1 MPLRH
6 LSWILVAFAL
16 NACGGDTESDDPVLG
31 VDEEYLEAIP
41 TEDQLNLLLTDQ
53 EGQALSSEE
62 YALEGSPAQVRA
74 LTQEIFQRINSTVQD
89 SLQRMRQAASNVE
102 PETYE
107 EGAIK
112 CKRWV
117 GSHEGVEWR
126 LRSCHRDLRNRLY
139 GFVLEGRA
147 EGTEEYLSVF
157 AGEGRVMARFDGKRR
172 GAGKIGYDLD
182 NLNSLTGQGPTGKIG
197 IGYRAVRKVRQLHIG
212 LKEFSRDGSEPIS
225 ARYNYKHLI
234 GVGGKV
240 SLATRAD
247 FVTTDENG
255 EFVTGQDDVVER
267 GRISL
272 GWKRGLGARA
282 ALVVCDGTVG
292 EGECV
297 RISQCWKRNS
307 NIVAETLSSGEA
319 QPAFE
324 SAECP
329 EAPFSV
335 EEPPSV
341 EELELPGDGEL
352 APEVPEPTADPNEE
366 EEA

>member
-16 NACGGDTESDDPVLG
+16 SACGGDGDSDDPVLG
-31 VDEEYLEAIP
+31 TDEEYLEAIP

-62 YALEGSPAQVRA
+62 YALEGSPARVRE
-74 LTQEIFQRINSTVQD
+74 LTQEIFQKVNNTVQK
-89 SLQRMRQAASNVE
+89 SLERMRQASSNVE
-102 PETYE
+102 PESYE
-107 EGAIK
+107 EGAVK
-112 CKRWV
+112 CKRWM
-117 GSHEGVEWR
+117 GTHDGVEWR

-139 GFVLEGRA
+139 AFTLEGRS
-147 EGTEEYLSVF
+147 EGEEEYLPVF

-172 GAGKIGYDLD
+172 GAGKIGYNLD

-197 IGYRAVRKVRQLHIG
+197 IGYRAVGALRQLHVG
-212 LKEFSRDGSEPIS
+212 LKEFSRDGEEPIS

-240 SLATRAD
+240 SLAARAD

-255 EFVTGQDDVVER
+255 EFAMGQDDVIER

-282 ALVVCDGTVG
+282 ALVVCNGTIG

-297 RISQCWKRNS
+297 RVSQCWKKNG
-307 NIVAETLSSGEA
+307 NVIAESLSSGEA

-335 EEPPSV
+335 DEPPSDA
-341 EELELPGDGEL
+341 ELELPSGED
-352 APEVPEPTADPNEE
+352 PELPEPVADPNEE
-366 EEA
+366 EA